1 MDLARLNLTRQPC
14 TFHTHSIDPSINE
27 IGSLVSRYRYPVK
40 PMMAEEINSFRC
52 DRKRIAGRSPV
63 CTDDPSD
70 GEGIQREEPFK
81 MAKPFQLSG
90 VLQPRRWKAHREYLP
105 VEFFIRTV
113 GLFSITTQGLDHRV
127 RKCLDWKWIVK

>member
-14 TFHTHSIDPSINE
+14 TFHTRSMDPSINE

-40 PMMAEEINSFRC
+40 PMMAEEINSSVVTEKGLLG
-52 DRKRIAGRSPV
+52 DRQFALI
-63 CTDDPSD
+63 DPSD
-70 GEGIQREEPFK
+70 GEGSQREEPFK
-81 MAKPFQLSG
+81 MAEPFQLSG

-105 VEFFIRTV
+105 VEFLIRTV